1 MTILSPLRVL
11 GLLFL
16 FLLTAQIT
24 TAQDVIH
31 CWDFNTPTGTSGDE
45 YPSPVNLAN
54 RVSGAGTI
62 THDFEPA
69 TTQSFGGSTLNGCSG
84 TSTLAG
90 SAFVVRGGSSTLNN
104 GRHLD
109 FNFSSEGYENL
120 RFSFWTK
127 RSGTG
132 FNNNKIQYSTTGE
145 TGTFTDLF
153 AGSYNP
159 VEASAGQVE
168 TFNISNSLPQVNN
181 EANLVI
187 RIIFNGASNANGNN
201 YIDNVK
207 LEGTPINNNDDDT
220 VVIDPVT
227 QIPTKTIVAADVT
240 LPAQAK
246 SIFSFGIQ
254 DLGTIDGVPTN
265 VTRMRFIEGSN
276 STVNWSTAVNNLV
289 LKNESDAEVPGNFT
303 ETGGEIVFIPTSPV
317 EIPDGTTQD
326 FTIGVVLNEADIV
339 DGSVIQLQ
347 IFAIDAEFEA
357 NISGSQF
364 ANPFPADVI
373 GNEITIN
380 VVASEIAFLQQPSD
394 VALMDTMTPNVVVGF
409 TDINGNL
416 DTTTSSV
423 VELTSTGDLD
433 TSPLSL
439 SPTNGIVTFSNII
452 HNTEGLDITLTA
464 ATTDPFTAESSP
476 FDVFSNDTTSEVV
489 IPSTSQVGAST
500 VVAAGTTTLPVFSF
514 DIQDPGSGDET
525 PTSVTQMRF
534 VTGANNT
541 ADWSTFSNVAI
552 QDASSTEIPGTAVL
566 TANEVIF
573 TPDNSVVVADGAS
586 VNFTVE
592 VTLDQANIIDESII
606 QFQVSG
612 TNSGFEA
619 DFFGSIFSSS
629 FTAGD
634 VVGNNITLDVVATE
648 IAFLQQPSDVEVNG
662 FITPAVQ
669 VGYVDENRNVDT
681 SITTDI
687 SLTSSG
693 GTLVNLLNPVSAVDG
708 VATFPNIGYS
718 AEALALTLTAETTQP
733 DIIPSD
739 LESSGFNVGIPVI
752 AIQDFDGTQP
762 EWVYTTSI
770 PTFDNGWLLDGY
782 FGVINITDATP
793 LENSSFI
800 NNIFGENDLDD
811 EGDNGTSGF
820 ASLDFVTVDVSGYTG
835 VNLSFDWEVVGYNVS
850 GDRIEYEVTFDGA
863 PQNRVTLFEG
873 STSTEEGSGTVS
885 ITVPAGT
892 NEVSF
897 QYFIQNDGAGGFSG
911 LDNVKLTGDSNA
923 RDTDITAP
931 GSGQLA
937 DATIIADVNDNSAN
951 SVNVFSFDVV
961 DSGNFDNLPTNI
973 TRLRFVP
980 GPNNTT
986 DWTEVIAGISI
997 SDGTNTLNEADRS
1010 LTIDAGEILI
1020 DIINDPSSVM
1030 VVGDGTTK
1038 TYTLSLFL
1046 NGLGFTV
1053 PDQEIIQFAI
1063 AEGNENQLATSAGS
1077 IFSTDITA
1085 FEGGLFTIDV
1095 VGNGLEFIVQP
1106 TTTLVN
1112 TNMLP
1117 SVRVAITDSNGNLD
1131 LANVDEAVSI
1141 TSTGTLTVS
1150 PIDALIRTNGYANF
1164 NTINHTQP
1172 GFDFKLTASFGFFND
1187 IDSDLF
1193 DITAKRTLLISEVVS
1208 NDDADGRYVELFN
1221 MEVEALDLGDQNYY
1235 LHNGTNSISQELT
1248 GVIPPKSYYIISFTD
1263 AATFNGIYGINPDF
1277 EATSETASDGEDV
1290 YYISFDDQ
1298 EPRAITDVYGILTE
1312 SGDTGTDWGF
1322 TNARAFRNIPTVRV
1336 ANSTYDATEWTLVN
1350 PATSTD
1356 ATIGVGDNDF
1366 VYTGADWT
1374 STGIGTSPDNT
1385 NSGLNTDKS
1394 IFVES
1399 GTTTLTSL
1407 NTISDI
1413 VVRDEATLIIEDAV
1427 TLNGDF
1433 ANFGKVIFRS
1443 DTDKTAVLGPFPAKT
1458 RQLVGDNFEI
1468 ERFIPESNRAFRY
1481 LSSPV
1486 NTSQSP
1492 KPTIRDNWQEGQNNT
1507 QTGDTNN
1514 QNDNEGFGTHITGST
1529 TGANGFDATETGN
1542 PSMFEWNSSD
1552 VEWNSIPNTSSKTF
1566 NAGDAY
1572 AILIRGD
1579 RSTTLNSNTA
1589 VGPAT
1594 TLRTTGKLVVG
1605 SKPAPNLSSTVNGF
1619 SLIGNPYQAKVNMAT
1634 LLNSNNANAVSSQF
1648 FYIYDPTIGSIG
1660 GYATV
1665 DLSDGSSI
1673 PGTSSADNF
1682 LEPNQ
1687 AFFVETVSSNG
1698 SPVVIFNENFKTTE
1712 TLNNTT
1718 FSEPE
1723 EFTNMTINLNE
1734 DILTSG
1740 NTVIDAVRVK
1750 FRNGGN
1756 NAKDTL
1762 DATKLWNYEESFAID
1777 RNPSYMS
1784 IETRAM
1790 PTVQDSVPFYLG
1802 NFTKTAYRLEIKP
1815 ENFTAAKA
1823 YLFDRYLET
1832 STELPSEATTAI
1844 SFEIDNAIP
1853 ASKATDRFV
1862 VKFEEVSL
1870 SDDDFELNSSL
1881 SVYPNPLKGSRFS
1894 ISHQQAFSC
1903 KDLSLKLFDLQGR
1916 LIVDQT
1922 IENAANV
1929 EVDLNKELASGVYI
1943 LNLSDG
1949 KASQSVKLMVK

>member
-1 MTILSPLRVL
+1 MTKLSPPRVL

-31 CWDFNTPTGTSGDE
+31 CWNFNGTSPFTTPLNTD
-45 YPSPVNLAN
+45 NIAT
-54 RVSGAGTI
+54 GAGTLNGTI
-62 THDFEPA
+62 THNFEPA

-586 VNFTVE
+586 VSFTVE

-648 IAFLQQPSDVEVNG
+648 IAFLQQPTDVEVNA
-662 FITPAVQ
+662 FMTPAVSI
-669 VGYVDENRNVDT
+669 GFVDVNGNVDISNSS
-681 SITTDI
+681 SIDL
-687 SLTSSG
+687 SSSG
-693 GTLVNLLNPVSAVDG
+693 GLFINLPATLSATNG
-708 VATFPNIGYS
+708 VATFPNIAYS
-718 AEALALTLTAETTQP
+718 ATATGLTLTAETADTSISP
-733 DIIPSD
+733 FSIISNP
-739 LESSGFNVGIPVI
+739 FNVGIPVI

-770 PTFDNGWLLDGY
+770 PPFDDGWGTDF
-782 FGVINITDATP
+782 FGVINIADASR
-793 LENSSFI
+793 LENPNFI
-800 NNIFGENDLDD
+800 NNIFGENDL
-811 EGDNGTSGF
+811 NSPSGTPGF
-820 ASLDFVTVDVSGYTG
+820 ASLDFVTVDISGYTG

-850 GDRIEYEVTFDGA
+850 GDRIEYQVTFDGVA
-863 PQNRVTLFEG
+863 QTRVTLFEG
-873 STSTEEGSGTVS
+873 SATQDGSGTQTIPVPDTVS
-885 ITVPAGT
+885 
-892 NEVSF
+892 EVSF
-897 QYFIQNDGAGGFSG
+897 QYFIQNDGAVGFSG

-1046 NGLGFTV
+1046 NGSGFTV
-1053 PDQEIIQFAI
+1053 PDQEVIQLAI
-1063 AEGNENQLATSAGS
+1063 ADGNENQIASSDGS
-1077 IFSTDITA
+1077 IFSSDITA

-1095 VGNGLEFIVQP
+1095 VGNGDLEFVVQP
-1106 TTTLVN
+1106 STTVINLS
-1112 TNMLP
+1112 MAP
-1117 SVRVAITDSNGNLD
+1117 AVRVANTDNNGNID
-1131 LANVDEAVSI
+1131 LASAGELISI
-1141 TSTGTLTVS
+1141 TSTGTLISS
-1150 PIDALIRTNGYANF
+1150 PITNSIGPAGFANF
-1164 NTINHTQP
+1164 NTIQHSAL
-1172 GFDFKLTASFGFFND
+1172 GFGLTLTAAATGFTDAISSEFNIVFED
-1187 IDSDLF
+1187 I
-1193 DITAKRTLLISEVVS
+1193 LLISEVAAPNS
-1208 NDDADGRYVELFN
+1208 SGSPNPNERFVELFN
-1221 MEVEALDLGDQNYY
+1221 MGVEPIDFSETSYY
-1235 LHNGTNSISQELT
+1235 LHNATSDISVQLT
-1248 GVIPPKSYYIISFTD
+1248 GILAPKSYYVLSFADET
-1263 AATFNGIYGINPDF
+1263 TFEGIYSGVSPDLVSPSVITSNGEESYFLSIQNTPESLVDVHGIP
-1277 EATSETASDGEDV
+1277 EDPNKPTW
-1290 YYISFDDQ
+1290 
-1298 EPRAITDVYGILTE
+1298 EYG
-1312 SGDTGTDWGF
+1312 TGRF
-1322 TNARAFRNIPTVRV
+1322 YRNIPNVRV
-1336 ANSTYDATEWTLVN
+1336 SNPVYDGAEWTGNV
-1350 PATSTD
+1350 PATIAERTP
-1356 ATIGVGDNDF
+1356 GVGDNDF
-1366 VYTGADWT
+1366 VYAGDWT
-1374 STGIGTSPDNT
+1374 STGIGTSPDET

-1399 GTTTLTSL
+1399 GITTLKVD
-1407 NTISDI
+1407 NTISDV
-1413 VVRDEATLIIEDAV
+1413 VVRAGATLIFQGAV

-1433 ANFGKVIFRS
+1433 ANFGKVIFS
-1443 DTDKTAVLGPFPAKT
+1443 STAFSTAALGEFDSEN
-1458 RQLVGDNFEI
+1458 RELVGNNFEI
-1468 ERFIPESNRAFRY
+1468 HRFIPKSNRAFRY

-1486 NTSQSP
+1486 NTSLSP
-1492 KPTIRDNWQEGQNNT
+1492 KPTIRDNWQEGQNNS
-1507 QTGDTNN
+1507 QTGDGNNSNTNS
-1514 QNDNEGFGTHITGST
+1514 GFGTHITGST

-1619 SLIGNPYQAKVNMAT
+1619 SLIGNPYQAKVDMAS
-1634 LLNSNNANAVSSQF
+1634 LLNSDNANAVSSQF
-1648 FYIYDPTIGSIG
+1648 FYIYDPTIGTIG
-1660 GYATV
+1660 SYATV
-1665 DLSDGSSI
+1665 DLSDG
-1673 PGTSSADNF
+1673 TSTPDSGANLF

-1687 AFFVETVSSNG
+1687 AFFVETVSAAG
-1698 SPVVIFNENFKTTE
+1698 SPIVIFRESYKTT
-1712 TLNNTT
+1712 TTGNNTT

-1723 EFTNMTINLNE
+1723 ALTNMNINLNE
-1734 DILTSG
+1734 DILTNG
-1740 NTVIDAVRVK
+1740 NAVIDAVRVK

-1762 DATKLWNYEESFAID
+1762 DATKVWNYEESFAID
-1777 RNPSYMS
+1777 RNPNYMS
-1784 IETRAM
+1784 IESRAM
-1790 PTVQDSVPFYLG
+1790 PTAQDSVPLYFG
-1802 NFTKTAYRLEIKP
+1802 NSKLLSYRLVVEP
-1815 ENFTAAKA
+1815 ENFVNTKA
-1823 YLFDRYLET
+1823 YLYDRYLES
-1832 STELPSEATTAI
+1832 STELPTDIATSV
-1844 SFEIDNAIP
+1844 SFNLDPSIP
-1853 ASKATDRFV
+1853 ESKATDRFV
-1862 VKFEEVSL
+1862 IKFEEVSL
-1870 SDDDFELNSSL
+1870 GTEDVVFNSSMV
-1881 SVYPNPLKGSRFS
+1881 VYPNPVRGNSFS
-1894 ISHQQAFSC
+1894 ISHQQAF
-1903 KDLSLKLFDLQGR
+1903 DGQVLSLKLFDLQGR
-1916 LIVDQT
+1916 MVLDQELT
-1922 IENAANV
+1922 NSSRMTVN
-1929 EVDLNKELASGVYI
+1929 LNNSLSSGVYV
-1943 LNLSDG
+1943 LKLSDA
-1949 KASQSVKLMVK
+1949 KNSQTTKLIIE